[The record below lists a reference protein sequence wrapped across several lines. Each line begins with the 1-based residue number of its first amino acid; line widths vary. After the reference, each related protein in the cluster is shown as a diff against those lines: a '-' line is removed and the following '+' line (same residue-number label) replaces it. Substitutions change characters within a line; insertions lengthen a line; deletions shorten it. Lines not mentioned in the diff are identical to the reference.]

1 MTASCA
7 PEVTHQDC
15 TRAADLASSTA
26 WQPRGILVA
35 HLAEHR
41 RAINR
46 IAVAQSAAFFV
57 TASDDET
64 CKIWDS
70 RRLEK
75 DISFRS
81 KLTYAS
87 QVLHCACSGSAQL
100 KVAANVG
107 ATACVHCEEHLMDC
121 LLPLQAHLRLPGAAL
136 RLFRLCTGPCLPCT
150 CKI

>member
-1 MTASCA
+1 MNHLSQVC
-7 PEVTHQDC
+7 
-15 TRAADLASSTA
+15 AADLASSTA

-41 RAINR
+41 RAINH
-46 IAVAQSAAFFV
+46 IAVARSAAFFM

-87 QVLHCACSGSAQL
+87 QVQRSTCSASVQEVAIQKNCKIWGLGCLVKDARL
-100 KVAANVG
+100 KV
-107 ATACVHCEEHLMDC
+107 T
-121 LLPLQAHLRLPGAAL
+121 
-136 RLFRLCTGPCLPCT
+136 
-150 CKI
+150 

>member
-1 MTASCA
+1 MGG
-7 PEVTHQDC
+7 PPVY
-15 TRAADLASSTA
+15 ADLASCTA

-35 HLAEHR
+35 HLAEHK

-46 IAVAQSAAFFV
+46 IAVAQGAAFFV

-87 QVLHCACSGSAQL
+87 QVRGQ
-100 KVAANVG
+100 
-107 ATACVHCEEHLMDC
+107 
-121 LLPLQAHLRLPGAAL
+121 
-136 RLFRLCTGPCLPCT
+136 T
-150 CKI
+150 C

>member
-1 MTASCA
+1 MPPWQCMAGCPYTQGLCG
-7 PEVTHQDC
+7 C
-15 TRAADLASSTA
+15 ADLASSTE

-46 IAVAQSAAFFV
+46 IAVARGAAFFV

-87 QVLHCACSGSAQL
+87 QVERRP
-100 KVAANVG
+100 
-107 ATACVHCEEHLMDC
+107 TALAE
-121 LLPLQAHLRLPGAAL
+121 G
-136 RLFRLCTGPCLPCT
+136 
-150 CKI
+150 

>member
-1 MTASCA
+1 M
-7 PEVTHQDC
+7 
-15 TRAADLASSTA
+15 
-26 WQPRGILVA
+26 A
-35 HLAEHR
+35 HLAEHK
-41 RAINR
+41 RAINC

-87 QVLHCACSGSAQL
+87 QVRGWACDRSAHKL
-100 KVAANVG
+100 W
-107 ATACVHCEEHLMDC
+107 
-121 LLPLQAHLRLPGAAL
+121 AL
-136 RLFRLCTGPCLPCT
+136 RHVQEAISVLSKAPQ
-150 CKI
+150 

>member
-1 MTASCA
+1 MAGQKYSACSVAYRAAQGWLTLLR
-7 PEVTHQDC
+7 H
-15 TRAADLASSTA
+15 AADLASSTA

-46 IAVAQSAAFFV
+46 IAVAQSVAFFV

-87 QVLHCACSGSAQL
+87 QVHHHSIRTLCKANSAVLALAGVTQHIYNRHLNAPMAHVWLACFPRA
-100 KVAANVG
+100 
-107 ATACVHCEEHLMDC
+107 E
-121 LLPLQAHLRLPGAAL
+121 
-136 RLFRLCTGPCLPCT
+136 
-150 CKI
+150 

>member
-1 MTASCA
+1 MRHC
-7 PEVTHQDC
+7 
-15 TRAADLASSTA
+15 AADLASSTA

-46 IAVAQSAAFFV
+46 IAVARSAAFFV

-87 QVLHCACSGSAQL
+87 QVQPCACSGAAERIFPGSCSEAVPL
-100 KVAANVG
+100 K
-107 ATACVHCEEHLMDC
+107 
-121 LLPLQAHLRLPGAAL
+121 
-136 RLFRLCTGPCLPCT
+136 
-150 CKI
+150 

>member
-1 MTASCA
+1 M
-7 PEVTHQDC
+7 
-15 TRAADLASSTA
+15 
-26 WQPRGILVA
+26 A

-46 IAVAQSAAFFV
+46 IAVAQSVAFFV

-87 QVLHCACSGSAQL
+87 QVHLHSIRTLCKANSAVLALAVSTSTTHLEYPICSCLVSLFAEL
-100 KVAANVG
+100 DHVESTCIVAALLK
-107 ATACVHCEEHLMDC
+107 HLWPW
-121 LLPLQAHLRLPGAAL
+121 LE
-136 RLFRLCTGPCLPCT
+136 
-150 CKI
+150 K